1 MVYQSQEDS
10 GLCPTLFYIDKYR
23 AQRAI
28 ESPNKFWAM
37 ILDELLAIPVD
48 ATNATVQGVEMK
60 LISNAQ
66 AEILINNDAEDE
78 KTHECILKNGRFL
91 FESENGE
98 LKALYK
104 VQK

>member
-1 MVYQSQEDS
+1 
-10 GLCPTLFYIDKYR
+10 
-23 AQRAI
+23 
-28 ESPNKFWAM
+28 M
-37 ILDELLAIPVD
+37 ILDELLAIPAD

-66 AEILINNDAEDE
+66 AEMFINNDAEDE

-104 VQK
+104 VLK

>member
-10 GLCPTLFYIDKYR
+10 GLCPTLFVLANIVLKGTLSH
-23 AQRAI
+23 I
-28 ESPNKFWAM
+28 INWAM
-37 ILDELLAIPVD
+37 ILDELLAIPAD

-60 LISNAQ
+60 VISNEQ
-66 AEILINNDAEDE
+66 AEILLNNDAEDE

-98 LKALYK
+98 LKELYK
-104 VQK
+104 VQD